1 MTRILLVAKTE
12 FLAIVKTKG
21 FIIGLLTV
29 PLLIMVG
36 AALGRVRNPDGDL
49 SDHRVAILDRTSVLF
64 DALKTAADE
73 HNTKAGRGTEQTGPY
88 FVLERAGGAEA
99 DGATAMALS
108 QRVRDK
114 DLFAFVDI
122 PANVLDPAGNEAGQI
137 SYYTQSPSYTPLPQ
151 WIGTTLERA
160 IMTKRF
166 ETVAIDPAKAV
177 SLTRPTRV
185 NTLDLF
191 ERRPDGTIV
200 AARRVSQL
208 QTVAVPLAMMY
219 LLFMAV
225 MTSAPQLLTAVI
237 EEKMSRVSE
246 VLIASIPPLHLM
258 SGKLLGVAGVSVAL
272 ASIYLGGGIYA
283 LFTSGN
289 FDLVRPALIGW
300 AFIFLV
306 CAVLIFG
313 SVFIAI
319 GSACSDL
326 KDSQAMMQPVML
338 FLALPVL
345 MSTFVL
351 RAPNSPLAVGLS
363 LFPPSTPFLMLVR
376 LALTPAPPMWQ
387 VLLSLV
393 LTISTAALFVWAAGK
408 IFRVGLLMQG
418 KPPNLPELLR
428 WIRQ

>member
-1 MTRILLVAKTE
+1 MKRVFIVASTE

-21 FIIGLLTV
+21 FLIGILVV
-29 PLLIMVG
+29 PVIMVIMG
-36 AALGRVRNPDGDL
+36 SLARMRGDGDT
-49 SDHRVAILDRTSVLF
+49 DDRRVAVIDRTGVLY
-64 DALKTAADE
+64 DTLVAAADE
-73 HNTKAGRGTEQTGPY
+73 RNAKTGGGDAHTSPH
-88 FVLERAGGAEA
+88 FVLERAGGSDA
-99 DGATAMALS
+99 DGSSAIALS

-114 DLFAFVDI
+114 NLFAFVDI
-122 PANVLDPAGNEAGQI
+122 PANVMDPGGTEPGQVN
-137 SYYTQSPSYTPLPQ
+137 YYTQSPSYTPLPQ
-151 WIGTTLERA
+151 WLGTTLERA
-160 IMTKRF
+160 ITARRF
-166 ETVAIDPAKAV
+166 EALAIDPAKAA
-177 SLTRPTRV
+177 SLTRPTRIA
-185 NTLDLF
+185 TLDLF
-191 ERRPDGTIV
+191 ERRPDGTVV
-200 AARRVSQL
+200 AARRVSQV
-208 QTVAVPLAMMY
+208 QTVLLPLALMY
-219 LLFMAV
+219 LVFMAV

-258 SGKLLGVAGVSVAL
+258 AGKLIGVAGVSIAL
-272 ASIYLGGGIYA
+272 ASMYLGGGVYA
-283 LFTSGN
+283 ALTTGF

-300 AFIFLV
+300 AFVYLV
-306 CAVLIFG
+306 CAVMIFG
-313 SVFIAI
+313 SLFIAI

-363 LFPPSTPFLMLVR
+363 MFPPATPFLMLVR

-387 VLLSLV
+387 VALSLV
-393 LTISTAALFVWAAGK
+393 LTAGTAALFVWAAGK
-408 IFRVGLLMQG
+408 VFRIGLLMQG

>member
-1 MTRILLVAKTE
+1 MKRVLIVATTE
-12 FLAIVKTKG
+12 FLAIVRTKG
-21 FIIGLLTV
+21 FLIGILVVPVLIAVMGGLTR
-29 PLLIMVG
+29 M
-36 AALGRVRNPDGDL
+36 RSDGDTE
-49 SDHRVAILDRTSVLF
+49 DRRVAVIDRTGVLY
-64 DALKTAADE
+64 DALVTAAAE
-73 HNTKAGRGTEQTGPY
+73 RNGKAGAGPH
-88 FVLERAGGAEA
+88 FVLEPAGGADA
-99 DGATAMALS
+99 DGSSAIALS

-122 PANVLDPAGNEAGQI
+122 PANVLDATGTDAGQI
-137 SYYTQSPSYTPLPQ
+137 NYYTQSPSYTPLPQ
-151 WIGTTLERA
+151 WLGSTLDRA
-160 IMTKRF
+160 ITARRF
-166 ETVAIDPAKAV
+166 EAIAIDPARAA
-177 SLTRPTRV
+177 SLTRPTRLA
-185 NTLDLF
+185 TLDLF

-200 AARRVSQL
+200 EARRVSQV
-208 QTVAVPLAMMY
+208 QTVLLPLAMMY

-246 VLIASIPPLHLM
+246 VLIASIPPVQLM
-258 SGKLLGVAGVSVAL
+258 AGKLLGVAGVSVAL

-283 LFTSGN
+283 ALTTGN

-300 AFIFLV
+300 AFLFLV

-313 SVFIAI
+313 SLFIAI

-351 RAPNSPLAVGLS
+351 RAPNSPLSVGLS
-363 LFPPSTPFLMLVR
+363 LFPPATPFLMLVR

-387 VLLSLV
+387 VLLSLA
-393 LTISTAALFVWAAGK
+393 LTAATAALFVWAASK

-418 KPPNLPELLR
+418 TPPNLPELLR